1 MPVGVRVPVRVRV
14 SVCVPLAAVQLPP
27 FLHRRQPPTPD
38 RRASSSSKLCLRRSS
53 DTRASIVDRPRI
65 HLQYR
70 RHLNERG
77 ALAGPSAPRR
87 WMTGCPIAS
96 SMSRALARSSPRLT
110 VMLRLPLPLRCCW
123 PHAALARVGPVA
135 AHVLHHR
142 PVGRASSYGVGLTGS
157 RARAVDSMVQALCTS
172 VSIRRGCCWSRR
184 RRQPKPSGP
193 WKRAS
198 AQGRPPL
205 SLVVSMPSP

>member
-38 RRASSSSKLCLRRSS
+38 RRASSSSKLCLRHSS
-53 DTRASIVDRPRI
+53 DSRASAADRPRI
-65 HLQYR
+65 HLKYR
-70 RHLNERG
+70 GHLSERE
-77 ALAGPSAPRR
+77 ALAGLLARR
-87 WMTGCPIAS
+87 KWMSGCPIESSTPRAS
-96 SMSRALARSSPRLT
+96 ARSSRRLT

-123 PHAALARVGPVA
+123 PHAALARVGPA
-135 AHVLHHR
+135 ADLPLNHR
-142 PVGRASSYGVGLTGS
+142 PVGRVLSCGVGLTGS
-157 RARAVDSMVQALCTS
+157 RARAAGSMAQASCVS

-184 RRQPKPSGP
+184 RHRPKPSGP